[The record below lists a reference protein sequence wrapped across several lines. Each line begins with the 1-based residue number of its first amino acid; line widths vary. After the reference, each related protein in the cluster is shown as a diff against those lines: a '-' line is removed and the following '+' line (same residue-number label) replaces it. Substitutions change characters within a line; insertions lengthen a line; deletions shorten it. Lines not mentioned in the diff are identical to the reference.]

1 MGNLKFW
8 WRWFFITEDKE
19 EDGYPSRSHDCKS
32 AETEF
37 ADDYEV
43 AQQDLE
49 SREENLKKKGT
60 MVMWKHS
67 LAHIWENLPTETT
80 QKLIDCLPKVMKAII
95 DADWGKTSY

>member
-1 MGNLKFW
+1 MKV
-8 WRWFFITEDKE
+8 FFINEDNE
-19 EDGYPSRSHDCKS
+19 EDGYPVRSHDCQS

-67 LAHIWENLPTETT
+67 LVHIWENRPIEATR
-80 QKLIDCLPKVMKAII
+80 KLSDRMPKVMKAII
-95 DADWGKTSY
+95 DADGGKTSY